1 MLEELTEYKS
11 FGSIHHLRAIALAV
25 ASAPC
30 GVEDLFIIAD
40 SESAAEIPRVEE
52 SVNLLK
58 NLGFFEVNN
67 NKIRGLGRLYTC
79 VQNSEPIETIIA
91 QELFKQMLIEGVIPL
106 DVVRYCS
113 KTGHI
118 YLNQHDI
125 STRYSQMRN
134 LLIEAGVFKV
144 DKNRL
149 ILDSH
154 CEAIL
159 QGIKTDSINGLSP
172 EQLLKKL
179 ENDRTIGA
187 AAEAFVMEYEK
198 DRIGEPLASKI
209 QQVSL
214 VSVSAGYDIASFE
227 TAQSVTPDRF
237 IEVKAI
243 GNNGF
248 YFSRNELETARRLG
262 HRYCIYLVDMSRA
275 QRANYMP
282 EIIRNPSLVFS
293 STSDWRSVPESY
305 HVTRME

>member
-11 FGSIHHLRAIALAV
+11 FGSIHHLRAIALAI
-25 ASAPC
+25 ASGPC

-40 SESAAEIPRVEE
+40 NESVAEIPRVEE
-52 SVNLLK
+52 SVDLLK
-58 NLGFFEVNN
+58 NLGFLEVKN
-67 NKIRGLGRLYTC
+67 NKIKGSDRLQAYA
-79 VQNSEPIETIIA
+79 QNSESIEMKIA
-91 QELFKQMLIEGVIPL
+91 QELFKQMLLESVIPL
-106 DVVRYCS
+106 DAMRYCS

-134 LLIEAGVFKV
+134 FLIEAGLFKV

-154 CEAIL
+154 SEATL
-159 QGIKTDSINGLSP
+159 QDVKTDSLNGLSP
-172 EQLLKKL
+172 EQLLEKL
-179 ENDRTIGA
+179 ERDKAVGA
-187 AAEAFVMEYEK
+187 VAEAFVMRYEK
-198 DRIGEPLASKI
+198 DRIGEPLANKI

-227 TAQSVTPDRF
+227 TALSVTPDRF
-237 IEVKAI
+237 IEVKAV

-262 HRYCIYLVDMSRA
+262 HCYCIYLVDMSKVEQA
-275 QRANYMP
+275 DYIP

-305 HVTRME
+305 HVTRIE